1 MAEMLLHTLFKFVDL
16 VNQNF
21 FEFLRFDCV
30 VLLVLTVSHAGSR
43 VSFRALNRIYCVRLS
58 SLGSGYCKRLPKVL
72 TGSRHL
78 HRGAP
83 GLGAFQAGDA
93 FLKRFN
99 STRDGVEFV
108 LLGRRSVF
116 QNVRLAL
123 TLLKSHDYFLV
134 Y

>member
-43 VSFRALNRIYCVRLS
+43 VSFRALNRIDCVWLS
-58 SLGSGYCKRLPKVL
+58 SLSSGYCERLPEVL
-72 TGSRHL
+72 TGTRHL

-83 GLGAFQAGDA
+83 GLGALQASDA
-93 FLKRFN
+93 F
-99 STRDGVEFV
+99 
-108 LLGRRSVF
+108 
-116 QNVRLAL
+116 
-123 TLLKSHDYFLV
+123 
-134 Y
+134 